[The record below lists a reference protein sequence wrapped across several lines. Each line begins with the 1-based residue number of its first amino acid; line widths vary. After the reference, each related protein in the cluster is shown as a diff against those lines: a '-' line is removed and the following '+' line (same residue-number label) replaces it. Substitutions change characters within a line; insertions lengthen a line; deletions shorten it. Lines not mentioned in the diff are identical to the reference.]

1 MKNLSANVDKLVEIL
16 KEKETDLRKKAN
28 FCSEHKFKKEEEWL
42 RMKYRIVNEIRFEV
56 ELLKSENEFRP
67 LFDF

>member
-1 MKNLSANVDKLVEIL
+1 MENLSKNVDKMVEVL
-16 KEKETDLRKKAN
+16 KKKEDDLRQMAN

-56 ELLKSENEFRP
+56 ELLKSENNFCP